1 KRYAP
6 YFLTVHDLVRFAREE
21 RQILCQ
27 GRGSAANSMVCY
39 CLGVTEVEPMKGN
52 LVFGRFLSTERDEP
66 PDIDVDFEHERREEV
81 MQYLYN
87 KYGRNR
93 TGLTANVITYRTK
106 SALREVCK
114 VFGISGDTVD
124 ALNQLHWGWGSDIE
138 DKAIREIGLDPS
150 EPTLAMAL
158 HCARELRGFPRHL
171 SQHVGGFVITR
182 DPLDHLIPIGKTAME
197 SRTIVERHK
206 DEIDAL
212 GTPK

>member
-1 KRYAP
+1 
-6 YFLTVHDLVRFAREE
+6 
-21 RQILCQ
+21 
-27 GRGSAANSMVCY
+27 
-39 CLGVTEVEPMKGN
+39 
-52 LVFGRFLSTERDEP
+52 
-66 PDIDVDFEHERREEV
+66 DIDVDFEHERREEV
-81 MQYLYN
+81 IQYLYE

-106 SALREVCK
+106 SALRETCK

-150 EPTLAMAL
+150 DPTLAMAL

-197 SRTIVERHK
+197 SRTIVEWNK
-206 DEIDAL
+206 DDIDAL
-212 GTPK
+212 GILKVDVLALGMLTCIRRAFELMHVHYGQDLTLAGILEEEREDRHRP